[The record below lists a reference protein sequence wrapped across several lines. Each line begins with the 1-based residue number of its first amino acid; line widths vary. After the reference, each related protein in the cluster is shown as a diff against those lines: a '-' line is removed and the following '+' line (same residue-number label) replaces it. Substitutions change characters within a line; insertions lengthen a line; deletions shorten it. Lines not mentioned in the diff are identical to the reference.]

1 MQKQLYT
8 AEDIFGKRTVME
20 EALSGVTS
28 SEALHQQFCE
38 LDAENQMK
46 YIGFLTGERGIPIQ
60 FDAVFKQIFDPEIHP
75 ERLENLVS
83 TVYGEKIKIKRV
95 LPNTGIQLIDHGTF
109 VIMDVIAELVDGSFI
124 NVEMQKIG
132 YCFPAQ
138 RTSCYLSDM
147 IMRQYNRVRAEK
159 GKHFNYSD
167 IQKTYM
173 FIIIAKSDPIF
184 WSVPDRY
191 IHRKMETYDS
201 GIMLPE
207 TEKVVYVTLDTFL
220 TNTHNIS
227 NKAEAWLTFL
237 SKDDAESVVE
247 LVNKYPEFLELYRE
261 IREFRKRPEEVLGMW
276 SEALYILDK
285 NTERF
290 MVDELKEQVA
300 MKDRE
305 LAAKD
310 EELASKDETISRQVL
325 DLAEKDARIA
335 ELEAN
340 LSAKSKSP
348 E

>member
-1 MQKQLYT
+1 
-8 AEDIFGKRTVME
+8 
-20 EALSGVTS
+20 
-28 SEALHQQFCE
+28 
-38 LDAENQMK
+38 AEN
-46 YIGFLTGERGIPIQ
+46 
-60 FDAVFKQIFDPEIHP
+60 
-75 ERLENLVS
+75 
-83 TVYGEKIKIKRV
+83 
-95 LPNTGIQLIDHGTF
+95 
-109 VIMDVIAELVDGSFI
+109 
-124 NVEMQKIG
+124 
-132 YCFPAQ
+132 
-138 RTSCYLSDM
+138 
-147 IMRQYNRVRAEK
+147 
-159 GKHFNYSD
+159 
-167 IQKTYM
+167 
-173 FIIIAKSDPIF
+173 
-184 WSVPDRY
+184 
-191 IHRKMETYDS
+191 
-201 GIMLPE
+201 
-207 TEKVVYVTLDTFL
+207 
-220 TNTHNIS
+220 
-227 NKAEAWLTFL
+227 
-237 SKDDAESVVE
+237 VVE